1 MTRSERGSNGRRPY
15 QKHGITAAL
24 RGVPGLGTE
33 VLDGRTKLGKA
44 AAAFRAELLQDLGGE
59 SELSAQEATI
69 LEQVVID
76 RLLLAC
82 VDSFLFA
89 GVGDNPIGNILN
101 KSKRRLFP
109 LVEQRQSIAA
119 GMTARLS
126 KLGLKKRPKV
136 IDLDEYTAE
145 KYGDMEQAS

>member
-1 MTRSERGSNGRRPY
+1 MTRSKGASRSPRPY
-15 QKHGITAAL
+15 QRHGISAAL
-24 RGVPGLGTE
+24 RGIPGLGTE

-44 AAAFRAELLQDLGGE
+44 AAAFRAELLEDLGGE
-59 SELSAQEATI
+59 SELSAMEAAI

-82 VDSFLFA
+82 IDGFLFA

-126 KLGLKKRPKV
+126 KLGLKKRPRV
-136 IDLDEYTAE
+136 VDLGGYVAE
-145 KYGDMEQAS
+145 KYGEKAG

>member
-1 MTRSERGSNGRRPY
+1 MTRPGRGENGRRPY
-15 QKHGITAAL
+15 QKHGISAAL
-24 RGVPGLGTE
+24 RGIPGLGTE

-59 SELSAQEATI
+59 SELSAMEATV

-126 KLGLKKRPKV
+126 KLGLKKRPRV
-136 IDLDEYTAE
+136 VDLGGYVAA
-145 KYGDMEQAS
+145 KYGEKAG